1 MIAFVLSGGGNRGP
15 LEVGA
20 LRALRDAGIRPE
32 FLVGSSAGA
41 INAAFVAAHGFS
53 ANALDRLADQ
63 WRSVDAKT
71 VYPGGLA
78 SVAWRVLRRSDS
90 LYPSDG
96 VRNLIERGMPD
107 GVTQFRHLTLP
118 LYVSAA
124 DLLSNRLYMFGEDG
138 SAALVDAV
146 LASASVPV
154 IHPPV
159 RFRDRQLVDGGVLAN
174 VAASFA
180 MDKGATE
187 LYVVNVSAGEQEED
201 YAEGVVDVAFRTLN
215 TLIVQALLRDLA
227 RVRTRGS
234 TCTISISRR
243 FRIRGSKTSRI
254 PRKCLAP
261 GMRLRRSIC
270 VLRNRRAKSNSTH
283 LSCLPAPEYR
293 EHARSQSPILDSRPQ
308 CRTAH
313 NASTEITTRRPPR
326 SR

>member
-215 TLIVQALLRDLA
+215 TMIVQALLRDLA
-227 RVRTRGS
+227 RARAHEGIDLHHIHIKAFSDTWFKDFSHTEEMFGAGYAATQEYLR
-234 TCTISISRR
+234 
-243 FRIRGSKTSRI
+243 
-254 PRKCLAP
+254 AP
-261 GMRLRRSIC
+261 KPESEEQFD
-270 VLRNRRAKSNSTH
+270 
-283 LSCLPAPEYR
+283 APFV
-293 EHARSQSPILDSRPQ
+293 S
-308 CRTAH
+308 
-313 NASTEITTRRPPR
+313 ASTGVPGAREIPIPYP
-326 SR
+326 